1 MMLAIAMVPG
11 ERVCENIKKTW
22 NILYKNYGINF
33 ISSNSGLP
41 HITLISGL
49 HEEKKEEIIDSI
61 RSSIISIKS
70 ITLCSKGLGVF

>member
-1 MMLAIAMVPG
+1 MLAIAMVPG

-22 NILYKNYGINF
+22 NIVYENYGINF

-49 HEEKKEEIIDSI
+49 HEEKK
-61 RSSIISIKS
+61 
-70 ITLCSKGLGVF
+70 KGDNWLY